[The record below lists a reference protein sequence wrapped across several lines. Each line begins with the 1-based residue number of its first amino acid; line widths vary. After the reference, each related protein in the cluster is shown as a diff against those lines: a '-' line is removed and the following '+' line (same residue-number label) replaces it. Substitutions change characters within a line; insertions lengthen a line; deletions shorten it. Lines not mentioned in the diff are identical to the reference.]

1 MKSFI
6 RKTYAS
12 GSDIRRVERIAREWQ
27 RPQKQPK
34 FRPLRGDEIT
44 DAAESLKMTW
54 LAH

>member
-6 RKTYAS
+6 RKSRAS
-12 GSDIRRVERIAREWQ
+12 GTDRRKIERIFQEWQ